1 MSISS
6 ILKNYEV
13 LQSALD
19 EIKSGNDEYAA
30 KGSGL
35 LLSMEK
41 FDTFFGLKLS
51 YLIFSAAEQLSINL
65 QAKDATV
72 QEALHGADL
81 LYSHLNSLRTEEKFN
96 MFYDQVLQ
104 ESATFTDEP
113 TLPRTRKPPRRID
126 DGASPHVYRS
136 PRDMHRHAYF
146 EAIELAANEVK
157 RRFDQADFAIIFY
170 YRQPMVLSLQC
181 YLMI

>member
-41 FDTFFGLKLS
+41 FDFLLTCKQRMQLFS
-51 YLIFSAAEQLSINL
+51 YLHSIN
-65 QAKDATV
+65 T
-72 QEALHGADL
+72 
-81 LYSHLNSLRTEEKFN
+81 
-96 MFYDQVLQ
+96 
-104 ESATFTDEP
+104 
-113 TLPRTRKPPRRID
+113 
-126 DGASPHVYRS
+126 
-136 PRDMHRHAYF
+136 
-146 EAIELAANEVK
+146 
-157 RRFDQADFAIIFY
+157 
-170 YRQPMVLSLQC
+170 
-181 YLMI
+181 